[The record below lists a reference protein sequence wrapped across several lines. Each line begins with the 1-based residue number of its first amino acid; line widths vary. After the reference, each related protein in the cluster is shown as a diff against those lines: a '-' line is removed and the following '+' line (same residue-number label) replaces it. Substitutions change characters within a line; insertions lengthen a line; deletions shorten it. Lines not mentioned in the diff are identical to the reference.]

1 MFLKTKMPN
10 FIQSIQA
17 VGIHRRFDIQQSFHP
32 GVNILYGKNGSG
44 KTTLLHIIANA
55 LNRDYPRFLY
65 LDFVRIE
72 IHMDDGTTLEIK
84 TKKPNE
90 EDSYIEI
97 TVKENG
103 ERRGKKFRR
112 AKQEDNIE
120 ISNIDYQPITTAAYF
135 PAFRSMIEAWIS
147 VKEEDLLRY
156 YLNKDISK
164 KAPLNNIQEQA
175 TYFSRRLFG
184 DFVPELNYPSPL
196 EIEQRLIDE
205 TREAILAVAKVD
217 RDLLSQSF
225 VEILTAFS
233 SLETNRPL
241 DPEEILKQIKSLS
254 EKILSH
260 PLQDS
265 MFASDMKSKI
275 SEIVNLY
282 RSEDSESKKFIAMIL
297 SVYQESLKKI
307 SDIQEKSFEPID
319 QYLASVNEFLE
330 EKELKVSIQDRAS
343 SQPSVKLMFDND
355 TSNSIYTLSSGERQ
369 IITLLY
375 AATHMSQQNLVLIDE
390 PEISLHVDW
399 QRLLL
404 KKMSE
409 QLGNRQIIAC
419 THSPVIPADYED
431 NFVELNV
438 MPTDRSSWYPD
449 PEPDEYIDRDT
460 IKDENAY
467 LDADKLEYSEDEFNE

>member
-1 MFLKTKMPN
+1 MPN
-10 FIQSIQA
+10 FIKSIQA
-17 VGIHRRFDIQQSFHP
+17 VGIHGRFDIQQSFDP
-32 GVNILYGKNGSG
+32 GVNILYGKNGAG

-55 LNRDYPRFLY
+55 VNRDYPRFLY

-72 IHMDDGTTLEIK
+72 IHMDDGTTVEIK
-84 TKKPNE
+84 MKKPND
-90 EDSYIEI
+90 EDSDIEI

-112 AKQEDNIE
+112 QKLEYNIE
-120 ISNIDYQPITTAAYF
+120 FSTIDYKPITTVVAYF
-135 PAFRSMIEAWIS
+135 PAFRSMIEAWTS
-147 VKEEDLLRY
+147 VKEEDLIRY
-156 YLNKDISK
+156 HLNKYLSEREH
-164 KAPLNNIQEQA
+164 LNNRMQEQA
-175 TYFSRRLFG
+175 THFSRRLFG
-184 DFVPELNYPSPL
+184 QFVPQLNYPSPL
-196 EIEQRLIDE
+196 EIEQKLIDE
-205 TREAILAVAKVD
+205 TREAILTVAKVD

-233 SLETNRPL
+233 SLESNSSL
-241 DPEEILKQIKSLS
+241 EPEEILQQIQSLS

-275 SEIVNLY
+275 SEIVNFE
-282 RSEDSESKKFIAMIL
+282 RAKDSESKKFIAMIL

-307 SDIQEKSFEPID
+307 SDIQEKSFESID

-330 EKELKVSIQDRAS
+330 EKELKVSIQDRTS
-343 SQPSVKLMFDND
+343 SQPSVRLMFDNN
-355 TSNSIYTLSSGERQ
+355 TSSSIYTLSSGERQ

-404 KKMSE
+404 KKMSD

-419 THSPVIPADYED
+419 THSPVIPADYEN
-431 NFVELNV
+431 NFVELNLI
-438 MPTDRSSWYPD
+438 PTDRTSWYND
-449 PEPDEYIDRDT
+449 PEPEEYTNQDT
-460 IKDENAY
+460 STDKDAY
-467 LDADKLEYSEDEFNE
+467 LDAGELAYSEDEFN

>member
-1 MFLKTKMPN
+1 MPS
-10 FIQSIQA
+10 FIKRIEA
-17 VGIHRRFDIQQSFHP
+17 IGIHRRFDIKQSFDP
-32 GVNILYGKNGSG
+32 GVNILYGKNGAG

-55 LNRDYPRFLY
+55 INRDYPRFLY
-65 LDFVRIE
+65 LDFIRID
-72 IHMDDGTTLEIK
+72 IYMDDGTTVKIK
-84 TKKPNE
+84 TKEPND
-90 EDSYIEI
+90 EDLDIEI

-103 ERRGKKFRR
+103 ERLGKTFRR
-112 AKQEDNIE
+112 PKLEDNIE
-120 ISNIDYQPITTAAYF
+120 DYTIDYKPITTVAYF
-135 PAFRSMIEAWIS
+135 PAFRSMIEAWTS
-147 VKEEDLLRY
+147 VKEEDLIRY
-156 YLNKDISK
+156 HLNKDISERE
-164 KAPLNNIQEQA
+164 PLSNKIQKQA

-184 DFVPELNYPSPL
+184 QFVPQLNYPSPL

-205 TREAILAVAKVD
+205 TREAILTIAKVD

-225 VEILTAFS
+225 VEILTNFS
-233 SLETNRPL
+233 SSETNLPL
-241 DPEEILKQIKSLS
+241 DPEEILKQIQSLS

-260 PLQDS
+260 PLQDL
-265 MFASDMKSKI
+265 MFTSEMKSKI
-275 SEIVNLY
+275 SEIVNFD
-282 RSEDSESKKFIAMIL
+282 RAEDSESKQFVAMIL

-307 SDIQEKSFEPID
+307 SDIQEKSFELID
-319 QYLASVNEFLE
+319 QYLSSVNLFLE
-330 EKELKVSIQDRAS
+330 EKELKVSIQNRTS
-343 SQPSVKLMFDND
+343 SQPSVRLMFYNG
-355 TSNSIYTLSSGERQ
+355 TSSSIYTLSSGERQ

-404 KKMSE
+404 KKMSD

-449 PEPDEYIDRDT
+449 PDSDPDEYTDLDT
-460 IKDENAY
+460 ITDEDAY
-467 LDADKLEYSEDEFNE
+467 LDADELAYSEDEFN

>member
-1 MFLKTKMPN
+1 MPN
-10 FIQSIQA
+10 FIKSIQA
-17 VGIHRRFDIQQSFHP
+17 VGIHGRFDLQQSFDP
-32 GVNILYGKNGSG
+32 GVNILYGKNGAG

-55 LNRDYPRFLY
+55 VNGDYPRFLY
-65 LDFVRIE
+65 LNFVRIE
-72 IHMDDGTTLEIK
+72 IHMDDGTTLEIE
-84 TKKPNE
+84 TKQPND
-90 EDSYIEI
+90 EDTDIEI

-112 AKQEDNIE
+112 QKVEDNIE
-120 ISNIDYQPITTAAYF
+120 TSNIDYKPIATAAYF
-135 PAFRSMIEAWIS
+135 PAFRSMIEAWVS
-147 VKEEDLLRY
+147 VKEEDLIRY
-156 YLNKDISK
+156 HINKDISEIE
-164 KAPLNNIQEQA
+164 PLSNKMQEQA

-184 DFVPELNYPSPL
+184 QFVPELNYPSPL
-196 EIEQRLIDE
+196 EIEHRLIDE

-233 SLETNRPL
+233 YLESNSSLE
-241 DPEEILKQIKSLS
+241 PEEILQQIQSLS

-265 MFASDMKSKI
+265 MFASEMKSKI
-275 SEIVNLY
+275 SEIINFE
-282 RSEDSESKKFIAMIL
+282 RAKDSESKKFIAMIL

-307 SDIQEKSFEPID
+307 SDIQEKSFESID
-319 QYLASVNEFLE
+319 RYLASVNEFLE
-330 EKELKVSIQDRAS
+330 EKKLKVSIQDRTS
-343 SQPSVKLMFDND
+343 SQPSIKLIFDD
-355 TSNSIYTLSSGERQ
+355 GTSSNIHALSSGERQ

-375 AATHMSQQNLVLIDE
+375 AATHMSHQNLVLIDE

-404 KKMSE
+404 EKMSD
-409 QLGNRQIIAC
+409 QLENRQIIAC

-438 MPTDRSSWYPD
+438 MRTDKSSWYPD
-449 PEPDEYIDRDT
+449 PDPDEYTNQDT
-460 IKDENAY
+460 INDEDAY
-467 LDADKLEYSEDEFNE
+467 LEVDDLAYSEDEFN